1 MVEWHESLE
10 DLEIYNQ
17 LEKTRSHP
25 GVELIKKIEDEVEE
39 YGVR

>member
-1 MVEWHESLE
+1 MVGWYENSE
-10 DLEIYNQ
+10 DLEMYNQ